1 MKETIYTI
9 PLNDAFHAEDECPFC
24 YLERDAEQH
33 ALEFIL
39 GSQASYME
47 DDIRMETDKMGFCRH
62 HYKMMYDYGNRLGCG
77 LILSTHLKKL
87 NQEMTEQ
94 MKAFT
99 AGKSTFMGRMKKTEL
114 TPDSPKTALGQWIH
128 QKRTLA
134 MCATI
139 SVPITKDIWTPSF
152 ICTKTARN
160 LPSFLKTVKAS
171 VCTILKIW

>member
-62 HYKMMYDYGNRLGCG
+62 HYKMMYDYGNRLGW
-77 LILSTHLKKL
+77 LIAQHTL
-87 NQEMTEQ
+87 
-94 MKAFT
+94 
-99 AGKSTFMGRMKKTEL
+99 KKTESGNDR
-114 TPDSPKTALGQWIH
+114 TDEGVYCRKIHIHGTDEKDRADAGQPKNCSWTVDSPKREHLLCVRPFPFQLRKIFGH
-128 QKRTLA
+128 LLLYVQKQ
-134 MCATI
+134 
-139 SVPITKDIWTPSF
+139 PG
-152 ICTKTARN
+152 ICRA
-160 LPSFLKTVKAS
+160 F
-171 VCTILKIW
+171 